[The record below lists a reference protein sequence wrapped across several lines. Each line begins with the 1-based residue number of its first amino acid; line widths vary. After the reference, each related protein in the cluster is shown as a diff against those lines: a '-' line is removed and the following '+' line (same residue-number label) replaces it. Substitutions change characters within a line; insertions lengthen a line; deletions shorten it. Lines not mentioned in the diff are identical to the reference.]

1 MPSSFSFRTPKYDTR
16 TVRLELQLERC
27 PQGFT
32 GGADRR
38 GNFAATGNGLCAYR
52 GRRSSFRTVRPSCPD
67 QRIKAFEAMFLLG
80 VMVGVIQILI
90 AVFKLGDLTRYISES
105 VILGFM
111 RARPFCWRLA
121 KSQFFLVLRPLS

>member
-1 MPSSFSFRTPKYDTR
+1 MPCQAVSALGRPKYDTR

-52 GRRSSFRTVRPSCPD
+52 GHRSSVRTLFGHRGDCSCL
-67 QRIKAFEAMFLLG
+67 RLRFLFPPINTSSIDYG
-80 VMVGVIQILI
+80 
-90 AVFKLGDLTRYISES
+90 
-105 VILGFM
+105 
-111 RARPFCWRLA
+111 
-121 KSQFFLVLRPLS
+121 